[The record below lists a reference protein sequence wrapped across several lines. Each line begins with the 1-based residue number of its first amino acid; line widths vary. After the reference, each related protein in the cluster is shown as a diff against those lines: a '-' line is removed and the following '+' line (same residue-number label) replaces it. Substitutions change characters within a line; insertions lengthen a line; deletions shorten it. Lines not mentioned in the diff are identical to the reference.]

1 MKTKSKPPTWWNTEL
16 NNLRREVRKA
26 HSKWRRG
33 SLNPSM
39 TPNEV
44 SELKDAYHDTR
55 KEYSKCIKKSK
66 RDSWRKFTTE
76 CEDIYMLNKIIF
88 KKQQNAIA
96 MMEGCNTGL

>member
-1 MKTKSKPPTWWNTEL
+1 
-16 NNLRREVRKA
+16 
-26 HSKWRRG
+26 
-33 SLNPSM
+33 M

-88 KKQQNAIA
+88 KKQQNATAI
-96 MMEGCNTGL
+96 MEGCNTGLQSNNVLPGSTPTQNASSSKKFAKYKFVKDRN